1 MNNTKSSVKHPD
13 NMSRKD
19 KLKHIRY
26 LKSQAGNKAALAF
39 WVSQGNGISREVFN
53 AT

>member
-1 MNNTKSSVKHPD
+1 MSNRKSSVKQPD

-19 KLKHIRY
+19 KITHIRY
-26 LKSQAGNKAALAF
+26 LKKQFGNKAAMTF
-39 WVSQGNGISREVFN
+39 WVNQGTGISREVFD